1 MSLTSKRV
9 REIIAEELSRADKEQ
24 IKKIASSEVRKANR
38 EFKKEIKDMI
48 EEELQKLL
56 NKPATKDQLGEISKK
71 ILKKLYKDLSIQHPY
86 IIDRIK
92 I

>member
-9 REIIAEELSRADKEQ
+9 REIIAEELSRADKQE
-24 IKKIASSEVRKANR
+24 IRSIAAAEARKINR
-38 EFKKEIKDMI
+38 EFKKEVKDMI
-48 EEELQKLL
+48 EEELEKLL
-56 NKPATKDQLGEISKK
+56 KKPATKDQLGEISKK

>member
-1 MSLTSKRV
+1 MPLTRQRI
-9 REIIAEELSRADKEQ
+9 REIISEELTKADKEQ
-24 IKKIASSEVRKANR
+24 IKSLAAAEVRKANA
-38 EFKKEIKDMI
+38 EFKKEVKDMI
-48 EEELQKLL
+48 EEELEKLL
-56 NKPATKDQLGEISKK
+56 KKPATKDQLGEISKK

>member
-1 MSLTSKRV
+1 MGLSRQRM
-9 REIIAEELSRADKEQ
+9 REIIAEELSKADKDE
-24 IKKIASSEVRKANR
+24 IRRLASSEAQKLNR

-48 EEELQKLL
+48 EEELEKLL
-56 NKPATKDQLGEISKK
+56 KKPATKEQLGEISKK
-71 ILKKLYKDLSIQHPY
+71 VLKKLYKDLSIQHPY

>member
-1 MSLTSKRV
+1 MKLTKQRIKQ
-9 REIIAEELSRADKEQ
+9 IISEELSRADKQE
-24 IKKIASSEVRKANR
+24 IRSIAAAEARKVNR
-38 EFKKEIKDMI
+38 EFKKEVKDMI
-48 EEELQKLL
+48 EEELERLL
-56 NKPATKDQLGEISKK
+56 KKPATKDQLGEISKK

>member
-1 MSLTSKRV
+1 VSLTLR
-9 REIIAEELSRADKEQ
+9 RIRQIISEELSKADKDQ
-24 IKKIASSEVRKANR
+24 IKRLAASEARQINR

-48 EEELQKLL
+48 EEEMEKLL
-56 NKPATKDQLGEISKK
+56 KKPATKEQLGELSKK

>member
-1 MSLTSKRV
+1 MKLTKQRIKQ
-9 REIIAEELSRADKEQ
+9 IISEELSRADKQE
-24 IKKIASSEVRKANR
+24 IRSIAAAEARKVNR
-38 EFKKEIKDMI
+38 EFRKEVKDMI
-48 EEELQKLL
+48 EEELERLL
-56 NKPATKDQLGEISKK
+56 KKPATKDQLGEISKK

>member
-1 MSLTSKRV
+1 MSRIRQKIKK
-9 REIIAEELSRADKEQ
+9 IISEELSKADKDQ
-24 IKKIASSEVRKANR
+24 IKRLASSEARRINR

-48 EEELQKLL
+48 EEEMEKLL
-56 NKPATKDQLGEISKK
+56 KKPATKEQLGELSKK
-71 ILKKLYKDLSIQHPY
+71 ILKKLYKDLSVQHPY

>member
-1 MSLTSKRV
+1 MGLTSQRV
-9 REIIAEELSRADKEQ
+9 REIIAEELSKADRDE
-24 IKKIASSEVRKANR
+24 IKRLASAEARKVNR
-38 EFKKEIKDMI
+38 EFKKEVKDMV
-48 EEELQKLL
+48 EEELERLL
-56 NKPATKDQLGEISKK
+56 KKPATKDQLGEISKK

>member
-1 MSLTSKRV
+1 MSLSSQRA
-9 REIIAEELSRADKEQ
+9 REIIAEELSKADKDE
-24 IKKIASSEVRKANR
+24 IRRLASAEARKVNR
-38 EFKKEIKDMI
+38 EFKKEIKSMI
-48 EEELQKLL
+48 EEEVQKVLK
-56 NKPATKDQLGEISKK
+56 KPATKEQLGEISKK

>member
-1 MSLTSKRV
+1 MSLTRQRI
-9 REIIAEELSRADKEQ
+9 REIISEELTKADKEQ
-24 IKKIASSEVRKANR
+24 IKRLAAAEVRKANA
-38 EFKKEIKDMI
+38 EFKKEIKNMI
-48 EEELQKLL
+48 EEEVEKILK
-56 NKPATKDQLGEISKK
+56 KPATKDQLGEISKK

>member
-56 NKPATKDQLGEISKK
+56 NKPTTKEQLGEISKK